1 MYFDQFHNASKWK
14 KITTP
19 SSTFG
24 SDNHHTDDEKLILN
38 ITNFQANTHAAP
50 SLHVYFSRY
59 VHRAEL
65 FSKHFKYLI
74 DGVNTLE

>member
-38 ITNFQANTHAAP
+38 ITNAFKRTHMLQP
-50 SLHVYFSRY
+50 VYMFISLVMFTDK
-59 VHRAEL
+59 L
-65 FSKHFKYLI
+65 FS
-74 DGVNTLE
+74 